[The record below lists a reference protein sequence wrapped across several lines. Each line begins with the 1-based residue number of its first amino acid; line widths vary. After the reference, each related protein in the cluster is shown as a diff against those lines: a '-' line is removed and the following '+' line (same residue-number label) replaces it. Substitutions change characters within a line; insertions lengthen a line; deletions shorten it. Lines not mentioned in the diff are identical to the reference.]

1 MSSLFKWHNRF
12 SENENENEAMDA
24 RIPRHLDSKTKK
36 PRHRN
41 SRTKNPRHRERE
53 TTKPQHCDSKA
64 FFQRRKSHNIEIP
77 RLKNHDIGIPRP
89 KNHDIKFLWNSDP
102 YPPDSNRRVKY
113 VPSGRLKGFC
123 AYFVKFEQRNFFS
136 FFQDYGFGGSDDD
149 DQQLNLHYST
159 LHAEN
164 EDLPEVVLLSQNV
177 ELIANSN
184 IESMSHI
191 AENINFPCRLG
202 EPEVA
207 VKENEN
213 NNEGYNDDE
222 ALNSNTTQC
231 RGYLIMFLLAFLIV
245 VLYLSLGFD
254 NQEYHINSFRR
265 HFY

>member
-77 RLKNHDIGIPRP
+77 RP

-102 YPPDSNRRVKY
+102 YPPDSNRRVKS
-113 VPSGRLKGFC
+113 VPSRHLKSFC

-136 FFQDYGFGGSDDD
+136 FFQDYGFGGSDDDD

-207 VKENEN
+207 VRENEN

-222 ALNSNTTQC
+222 VLNSNTTQC
-231 RGYLIMFLLAFLIV
+231 RGYLMFLLAFLIV
-245 VLYLSLGFD
+245 VLYPSLGFD

>member
-12 SENENENEAMDA
+12 SENENEAMDA
-24 RIPRHLDSKTKK
+24 RIPLHLDSKTKK

-64 FFQRRKSHNIEIP
+64 FFQRRK
-77 RLKNHDIGIPRP
+77 
-89 KNHDIKFLWNSDP
+89 NHDIKFLWNSDP
-102 YPPDSNRRVKY
+102 YPPDSNRRVKS
-113 VPSGRLKGFC
+113 VPSRHLKSFC

-207 VKENEN
+207 VRENEN

-245 VLYLSLGFD
+245 VLYPSLGFD